1 MEEKMDLSEVEKS
14 SDQVRPREVDEADN
28 TDIDAE
34 EVEEPIKSGRGMAM
48 DYAELET
55 LSDYPSALEYMKD
68 QLPEYNL
75 RYKRETERGRKEYY
89 HCAGYLKCPKVIY
102 ILLHCES
109 FECSKSCIV
118 ITQKKA
124 AKTAKAPVKSS
135 AKPPTRTLETRAS
148 KKAKL
153 NVA

>member
-1 MEEKMDLSEVEKS
+1 MVFCGG
-14 SDQVRPREVDEADN
+14 
-28 TDIDAE
+28 ID
-34 EVEEPIKSGRGMAM
+34 
-48 DYAELET
+48 
-55 LSDYPSALEYMKD
+55 SDYDVFAAAETVLPS
-68 QLPEYNL
+68 
-75 RYKRETERGRKEYY
+75 T
-89 HCAGYLKCPKVIY
+89 
-102 ILLHCES
+102 
-109 FECSKSCIV
+109 SKSCIV